1 MTMNPGIF
9 DMLEKKLQRRL
20 QAGGLHW
27 KNMSLLSVGS
37 LSRPPAL

>member
-9 DMLEKKLQRRL
+9 DTSEKKLQRRL
-20 QAGGLHW
+20 RAGKSHW
-27 KNMSLLSVGS
+27 KNMSLLSVGR